1 MTDKDRATVQE
12 AIAHHDSMKSSYFW
26 GGDNGNA
33 QTRSR
38 REDYLSRDV
47 TVEVDGHVYR
57 YEASVG
63 ISRSRVYYRG
73 AFSKDGEAGTVRLF
87 KALLR

>member
-1 MTDKDRATVQE
+1 MRGC
-12 AIAHHDSMKSSYFW
+12 YFW

-47 TVEVDGHVYR
+47 TVVVDGHAYR
-57 YEASVG
+57 YEASVQ
-63 ISRSRVYYRG
+63 ISRTKVYYRG
-73 AFSKDGEAGTVRLF
+73 RFSRDGKRGTVRLF
-87 KALLR
+87 GPNLSAQVNTWCY